1 MDQQAPQTPGPQYTP
16 QQQSSGKAI
25 TSMVTG
31 ICSLVLCFSY
41 GILGLPC
48 AIVAIVFAKKARNA
62 VAAGDAPESSLG
74 MAKAGAVCGWVG
86 IVLNSLAL
94 IYLIFM
100 ILIAVGVVAAGAAG
114 AASNP
119 TLLPFGLLPF

>member
-1 MDQQAPQTPGPQYTP
+1 MDQNAPQTPGPQYSP

-41 GILGLPC
+41 GILGFPC
-48 AIVAIVFAKKARNA
+48 AIVAIVFAKKARHA
-62 VAAGDAPESSLG
+62 VAAGEAPESSLG
-74 MAKAGAVCGWVG
+74 MAKAGAVCGWIG
-86 IVLNSLAL
+86 LVLNSLAL
-94 IYLIFM
+94 VYLIFI
-100 ILIAVGVVAAGAAG
+100 ILIAIGAVAAGAAG

-119 TLLPFGLLPF
+119 TLLPF